1 MQLQLAPGR
10 KHEHNCPRVKPKPTP
25 TPANRFLKTFDNDLD
40 AAIAALREA
49 WADNLPKVR
58 RKATGP
64 VLVKTDHISK
74 QYKVGKQHI
83 AALHDVSIEIR
94 EGEFVAF
101 TGPSGS
107 GKSTLLQLIGGLDK
121 PSNGTVEVDGH
132 NLTKLSDRKLSSF
145 RNKTIGFVF
154 QFFYLQPFLNVRT
167 NLTVPAIFART
178 NRKDRSS
185 AAEQLADAVGLR
197 DRLTHLPKE
206 LSGGQMQRA
215 AIARALLNK
224 PKLILADEPTGNLDS
239 VNGEAIVELFEKV
252 RKEFGTT
259 VVVVTHDPK
268 IAAHADREIILKDGK
283 VLA

>member
-1 MQLQLAPGR
+1 MPQTTLA
-10 KHEHNCPRVKPKPTP
+10 KKAEQ
-25 TPANRFLKTFDNDLD
+25 FLKIYDGNLE

-49 WADNLPKVR
+49 SVEKIRKNKPKI
-58 RKATGP
+58 TGP
-64 VLVKTDHISK
+64 VLIAADHLSK
-74 QYKVGKQHI
+74 SYKVGKQHVT
-83 AALHDVSIEIR
+83 ALQDVSIEIR

-121 PSNGTVEVDGH
+121 PSEGTVSIDGQD
-132 NLTKLSDRKLSSF
+132 LTKLSDRKLSTF

-154 QFFYLQPFLNVRT
+154 QFFYLQPFLNLRT

-178 NRKDRSS
+178 NIKERTE
-185 AAEQLADAVGLR
+185 AAQKLAEAVDLD
-197 DRLTHLPKE
+197 DRLSHLPKE

-224 PKLILADEPTGNLDS
+224 PKLLLADEPTGNLDS
-239 VNGEAIVELFEKV
+239 ANGRAIVELFEKI

-259 VVVVTHDPK
+259 VIVVTHDPK
-268 IAAHADREIILKDGK
+268 VAMHADREIVLKDGK
-283 VLA
+283 VIS

>member
-1 MQLQLAPGR
+1 M
-10 KHEHNCPRVKPKPTP
+10 HEHNAEAMK
-25 TPANRFLKTFDNDLD
+25 ANTSQQTSKKFLAAFDDDLE

-49 WADNLPKVR
+49 AAPKSKVR
-58 RKATGP
+58 RQATGEI
-64 VLVKTDHISK
+64 LVNAEHISK
-74 QYKVGKQHI
+74 EYKVGKQQI
-83 AALHDVSIEIR
+83 AALHDVSIKIHQ
-94 EGEFVAF
+94 GEFVAF

-121 PSNGTVEVDGH
+121 PSNGTVTVDGH
-132 NLTKLSDRKLSSF
+132 DLTKLSDRHLSTF

-154 QFFYLQPFLNVRT
+154 QFFYLQPFLNLRT

-178 NRKDRSS
+178 HRKERVAD
-185 AAEQLADAVGLR
+185 ADQLAGAVGLG
-197 DRLTHLPKE
+197 DRLRHLPKE
-206 LSGGQMQRA
+206 MSGGQMQRA

-259 VVVVTHDPK
+259 IVVVTHDPK
-268 IAAHADREIILKDGK
+268 IAAHADREIVLKDGK